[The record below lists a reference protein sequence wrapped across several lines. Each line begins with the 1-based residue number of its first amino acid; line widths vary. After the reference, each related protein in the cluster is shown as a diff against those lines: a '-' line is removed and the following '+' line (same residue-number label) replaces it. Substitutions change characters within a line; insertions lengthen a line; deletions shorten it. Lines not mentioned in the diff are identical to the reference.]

1 MWNFPFFCPR
11 FIWSVFAFPPVYTK
25 SWHHVRSPGREV
37 RQQTVL
43 ESITFLVCCSCSLLP
58 PQHREMSVTE
68 GHRESG
74 GGRRRKRRE
83 KKNDR
88 MINTMTVKRTSTSL
102 KWLFQI
108 SWGVPWFL
116 ALQMNSILSSSTK
129 PYHSNTRWSWT
140 QESVLSQAK

>member
-1 MWNFPFFCPR
+1 MKLPFFLSSLHLICLCLPACLHKELASCALSWER
-11 FIWSVFAFPPVYTK
+11 SETADGAWKHHFPCLLFVLP
-25 SWHHVRSPGREV
+25 SSPTAQRNVSDGGTQRERGREKKK
-37 RQQTVL
+37 
-43 ESITFLVCCSCSLLP
+43 
-58 PQHREMSVTE
+58 TE
-68 GHRESG
+68 R
-74 GGRRRKRRE
+74 

-129 PYHSNTRWSWT
+129 PYHSNTQRSWT